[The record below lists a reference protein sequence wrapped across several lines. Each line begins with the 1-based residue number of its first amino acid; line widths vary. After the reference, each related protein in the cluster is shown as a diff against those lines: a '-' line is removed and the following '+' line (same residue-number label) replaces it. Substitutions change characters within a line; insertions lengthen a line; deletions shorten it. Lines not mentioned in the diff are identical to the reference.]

1 MATFE
6 EIREFRNNNNKFA
19 SYLGIWTTEIRK
31 GFAAGE
37 MTVQDYFE
45 NAVSSVHGGC
55 IFALADTIGGAAAAS
70 YGYRMTTVS
79 GDFHYLSPAM
89 EVKQLRAVAKEIKCG
104 KRMFVCDV
112 EIVSEQEKLSAK
124 GTFSYYN
131 LGVPLL

>member
-70 YGYRMTTVS
+70 YGYRIRGFSLSVS
-79 GDFHYLSPAM
+79 GDGGQTTPC
-89 EVKQLRAVAKEIKCG
+89 CG
-104 KRMFVCDV
+104 KGD
-112 EIVSEQEKLSAK
+112 
-124 GTFSYYN
+124 
-131 LGVPLL
+131 